1 MELAPPRGR
10 REPELLPP
18 TTVVR
23 AGSPRR
29 RPRGLAVPALAAG
42 AALLWLLGLHPV
54 LPTELGSLGLIA
66 ALSPATLLAY
76 PVLLAAVVLELLRRP
91 FRPRVLAAM
100 TALGVVMVYGLQ
112 PASEQTARI
121 TVSWL
126 HTGFAGYIADN
137 GQALQGFDAR
147 FSWPGF
153 FSLIAFLTKAA
164 GQPDASGLLQWAPMI
179 LAGLAV
185 LGMRALAVTVLGDG
199 RAAWLATWVFLLS
212 EWTEQDYFSP
222 QATTYILMLATLA
235 LTARYL
241 VRPGLAVPLPFRGRS
256 PRPPPMPRSLP
267 RERLAVQGLIVLFAL
282 ALAVSHQL
290 TSLLLFGLL
299 LVLALTRR
307 LWSDW
312 LPWLVL
318 VPALVWFAL
327 GAKDFWWGQLHLVIG
342 GLGKVG
348 SSVDEGF
355 TDRFVGDA
363 GRTAILVVRVG
374 LTIAVGTLAA
384 AGWWTRRRR
393 GLRAAPLPL
402 LAIAPL
408 VLVVLQSYGGEVFVR
423 CYLFALPFAAIL
435 VASWLDSVLGTRP
448 APGAVRAGPA
458 SVRTGPRLTR
468 ARVVTVGVILT
479 LLGVGTVVAR
489 GGNDAYTSFSRTD
502 VAAVAEAYRLARPG
516 QTISGISTDA
526 LPLGFSRIGVDPQS
540 ALAVRCPS
548 YFADPRACVL
558 QEVPDYFLVTPSE
571 DNYGRIY
578 YGLPAGWTTAL
589 AGDLVHDG
597 KYRVVFDENGSKL
610 LTRVPGGP

>member
-10 REPELLPP
+10 GEPDLFPP
-18 TTVVR
+18 ATVVR

-29 RPRGLAVPALAAG
+29 RPRGLAAPGLAAL

-54 LPTELGSLGLIA
+54 LPTDLGSLGLIA

-76 PVLLAAVVLELLRRP
+76 PMLLAAVVLELLRRP
-91 FRPRVLAAM
+91 LRPHVLAAM
-100 TALGVVMVYGLQ
+100 TILGVVLVYGLQ

-164 GQPDASGLLQWAPMI
+164 GQPDASPLLQWAPMI

-199 RAAWLATWVFLLS
+199 RAAWLATWVFLLT

-222 QATTYILMLATLA
+222 QATTYLLMLATLA

-241 VRPGLAVPLPFRGRS
+241 VRPGLAVALPFRGRS
-256 PRPPPMPRSLP
+256 PQRPRPMPRGLP
-267 RERLAVQGLIVLFAL
+267 AERLAVQGLIVLFAL

-307 LWSDW
+307 LWSNW

-348 SSVDEGF
+348 SSVNEGI

-374 LTIAVGTLAA
+374 LTIVVGTLAA
-384 AGWWTRRRR
+384 AGWWARRRR

-408 VLVVLQSYGGEVFVR
+408 ALVVLQSYGGEVFVR

-435 VASWLDSVLGTRP
+435 VASWLDAVLGARP
-448 APGAVRAGPA
+448 APGAMRATIRIGH
-458 SVRTGPRLTR
+458 RLTR

-479 LLGVGTVVAR
+479 LFGMGTVVAR

-502 VAAVAEAYRLARPG
+502 VAAVADAYRLARPG

-526 LPLGFSRIGVDPQS
+526 LPLGFSRIGVATQS
-540 ALAVRCPS
+540 ALAVRCPT
-548 YFADPRACVL
+548 YFVDPRACVL
-558 QEVPDYFLVTPSE
+558 EETPDYFLVTPSE

-578 YGLPAGWTTAL
+578 YGLAAGWTDAL

-610 LTRVPGGP
+610 LTRVTGGR